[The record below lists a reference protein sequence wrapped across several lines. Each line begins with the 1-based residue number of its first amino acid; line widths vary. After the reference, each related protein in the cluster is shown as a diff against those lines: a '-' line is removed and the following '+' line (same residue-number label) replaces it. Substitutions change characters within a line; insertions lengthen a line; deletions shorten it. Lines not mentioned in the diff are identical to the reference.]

1 MHFDRLKRREFTTL
15 LAGAAAWPLAA
26 RAQQPAMPVVGFLNS
41 GTPEGF
47 ASPVAAF
54 RQGLNKAGYVEGQNV
69 AIEYRWAQNQYD
81 RLPALAA
88 ELVRRP
94 VDVLAATGGTV
105 SALAAKAA
113 TSSLPIVFEMGV
125 DPVKAGLVESLNR
138 PGANI
143 TGVMLV
149 IGLLGAKRLELVRE
163 LVPAAE
169 TIAVLVNPKNPN
181 AALETR
187 DVQDA
192 ARALGRETY
201 VLNASIESDIDAAFA
216 RAMRQRIG
224 ALLVMADPFFVTVHD
239 QFVGLA
245 ARHALPTIYPL
256 REFVAAGG
264 LISYGTSIA
273 DVFRQTGDYVG
284 QVLKGAKPAD
294 LPIMQPTRFELVIN
308 LYEFR
313 EFVEAGGLV
322 SYGTVLRDG
331 YYKGGNY
338 VARILKGTK
347 PADLPVDQIDKFELV
362 INAMTAKALGLTVPD
377 RLLAL
382 ADEVIQ

>member
-47 ASPVAAF
+47 ASSVAAF

-81 RLPALAA
+81 RLRALAA

-113 TSSLPIVFEMGV
+113 TSSLPIVFEMGA

-138 PGANI
+138 PGANR

-149 IGLLGAKRLELVRE
+149 IGLLGGKRLELVRE

-308 LYEFR
+308 L
-313 EFVEAGGLV
+313 
-322 SYGTVLRDG
+322 
-331 YYKGGNY
+331 K
-338 VARILKGTK
+338 
-347 PADLPVDQIDKFELV
+347 
-362 INAMTAKALGLTVPD
+362 TAKTLGLTVP
-377 RLLAL
+377 LTLQVA
-382 ADEVIQ
+382 ADEVIE

>member
-1 MHFDRLKRREFTTL
+1 MKRREFITFVG
-15 LAGAAAWPLAA
+15 GAVWPLAA
-26 RAQQPAMPVVGFLNS
+26 RAQQPAIPVVGFLNS

-47 ASPVAAF
+47 APQVAAF

-69 AIEYRWAQNQYD
+69 AIEYRWAQNHYE

-169 TIAVLVNPKNPN
+169 AIAVLVNPKNPN
-181 AALETR
+181 AAL
-187 DVQDA
+187 
-192 ARALGRETY
+192 
-201 VLNASIESDIDAAFA
+201 
-216 RAMRQRIG
+216 
-224 ALLVMADPFFVTVHD
+224 
-239 QFVGLA
+239 
-245 ARHALPTIYPL
+245 
-256 REFVAAGG
+256 
-264 LISYGTSIA
+264 
-273 DVFRQTGDYVG
+273 
-284 QVLKGAKPAD
+284 
-294 LPIMQPTRFELVIN
+294 
-308 LYEFR
+308 
-313 EFVEAGGLV
+313 
-322 SYGTVLRDG
+322 
-331 YYKGGNY
+331 
-338 VARILKGTK
+338 
-347 PADLPVDQIDKFELV
+347 
-362 INAMTAKALGLTVPD
+362 
-377 RLLAL
+377 
-382 ADEVIQ
+382 

>member
-47 ASPVAAF
+47 ASSVAAF

-169 TIAVLVNPKNPN
+169 AIAVLVNPKNPT

-201 VLNASIESDIDAAFA
+201 VLNANIESNIDAAFA
-216 RAMRQRIG
+216 TAMRQRIG

-245 ARHALPTIYPL
+245 ARHALPRIYPL

-294 LPIMQPTRFELVIN
+294 LPIMQPTRYELVIN
-308 LYEFR
+308 LR
-313 EFVEAGGLV
+313 
-322 SYGTVLRDG
+322 
-331 YYKGGNY
+331 
-338 VARILKGTK
+338 
-347 PADLPVDQIDKFELV
+347 
-362 INAMTAKALGLTVPD
+362 TAKTLGLTVP
-377 RLLAL
+377 LILQVA
-382 ADEVIQ
+382 ADEVIE

>member
-1 MHFDRLKRREFTTL
+1 
-15 LAGAAAWPLAA
+15 
-26 RAQQPAMPVVGFLNS
+26 
-41 GTPEGF
+41 
-47 ASPVAAF
+47 
-54 RQGLNKAGYVEGQNV
+54 
-69 AIEYRWAQNQYD
+69 
-81 RLPALAA
+81 
-88 ELVRRP
+88 

-169 TIAVLVNPKNPN
+169 TIAVLVNPKNPT

-201 VLNASIESDIDAAFA
+201 VLNANIESNIDAAFA
-216 RAMRQRIG
+216 TAMRQRIG

-256 REFVAAGG
+256 REFVVAGG

-294 LPIMQPTRFELVIN
+294 LPIMQPTRYELVIN
-308 LYEFR
+308 L
-313 EFVEAGGLV
+313 
-322 SYGTVLRDG
+322 
-331 YYKGGNY
+331 K
-338 VARILKGTK
+338 
-347 PADLPVDQIDKFELV
+347 
-362 INAMTAKALGLTVPD
+362 TAKTLGLTVP
-377 RLLAL
+377 LILQVA
-382 ADEVIQ
+382 ADEVIE

>member
-47 ASPVAAF
+47 ASSVAAF